1 MNWKRS
7 IVAALSGVACL
18 AALYGSVWVGLYLM
32 FSEPGSSGWF
42 GGISLIEIPLWLS
55 LAGVLIVSMAAAL
68 FLMLPARTLGADW
81 RRSRIAAL
89 SAGFVFMCL
98 VFIILFP
105 TPFKAGWILLALV
118 AMPSAMVIYAIH
130 GRVSRSTIVAVSV
143 AATILFA
150 VSLSLFLVFPGSVES
165 LIVAAASWAA
175 LPALAGALIL
185 DEA

>member
-7 IVAALSGVACL
+7 IIAALSGVACL
-18 AALYGSVWVGLYLM
+18 AAPWVDVWVGLYLM
-32 FSEPGSSGWF
+32 FSEPGSAGWF
-42 GGISLIEIPLWLS
+42 GGIRLIEIPLWLS
-55 LAGVLIVSMAAAL
+55 LVGVIIVSMVAAL
-68 FLMLPARTLGADW
+68 FLMLPARMLGADW
-81 RRSRIAAL
+81 RRSCIAAL
-89 SAGFVFMCL
+89 AAGFVFVSL
-98 VFIILFP
+98 VFIVLFP

-130 GRVSRSTIVAVSV
+130 GRVSRSTIIAVAV

-150 VSLSLFLVFPGSVES
+150 ASSSLFIVFPGSVES
-165 LIVAAASWAA
+165 LIVAAASWPA